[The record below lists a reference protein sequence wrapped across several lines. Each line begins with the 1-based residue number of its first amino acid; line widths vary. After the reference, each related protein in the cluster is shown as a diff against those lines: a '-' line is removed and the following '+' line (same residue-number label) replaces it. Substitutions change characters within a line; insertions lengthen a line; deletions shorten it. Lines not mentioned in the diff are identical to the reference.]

1 MKKYAPLAL
10 FVLLCLGAGA
20 LGSIATASS
29 VSTWYPGL
37 LKPSWKPPSWLFGPV
52 WTLLYVLM
60 GSSAWRVWLTAGGFS
75 DAREEMILFFVQ
87 LTLNVAW
94 SWIFFGL
101 RMPGAALLELVL
113 LWVAIAV
120 TIRAFARMDRIAAW
134 LMVPY
139 IAWVTYAG
147 ALNASIWFL
156 NR

>member
-1 MKKYAPLAL
+1 
-10 FVLLCLGAGA
+10 
-20 LGSIATASS
+20 
-29 VSTWYPGL
+29 
-37 LKPSWKPPSWLFGPV
+37 
-52 WTLLYVLM
+52 
-60 GSSAWRVWLTAGGFS
+60 
-75 DAREEMILFFVQ
+75 
-87 LTLNVAW
+87 VAW

>member
-1 MKKYAPLAL
+1 
-10 FVLLCLGAGA
+10 
-20 LGSIATASS
+20 
-29 VSTWYPGL
+29 
-37 LKPSWKPPSWLFGPV
+37 
-52 WTLLYVLM
+52 
-60 GSSAWRVWLTAGGFS
+60 
-75 DAREEMILFFVQ
+75 MILFFVQ